1 MKKILNKNKKLKK
14 TYQISNYRQNFL
26 NKKIISFNPLHAGF
40 SISNY
45 ADTDTQQTEETKVE
59 QTKKNPPK
67 HPLIKRY
74 ANIELITYCLSILL
88 SLTSFILLGKN
99 CSELINTDKDCDFRI
114 RNHLDKKYWGLYLK
128 TYSVYFACL
137 FFVTAV
143 NELFANSLNECIK
156 RANNVVNEN
165 SNERNNTMH
174 TAQKRLFKLT
184 TLNTVVNA
192 ILPGIFYGII
202 SPDYMAIINGFK
214 DDNCWESEY
223 KDSFNESITIFRMA
237 GITTILFPTELIV
250 LYIVLY
256 KKVEAFKDALLK
268 GGYERL
274 LSHEISGANSE
285 TERTQTNDIEMRSF

>member
-14 TYQISNYRQNFL
+14 TYQISKYRQNFL
-26 NKKIISFNPLHAGF
+26 NKKTISFNPLHAGF
-40 SISNY
+40 SITDY
-45 ADTDTQQTEETKVE
+45 ADTDTQQTEETNAE
-59 QTKKNPPK
+59 QTKKDPPK

-74 ANIELITYCLSILL
+74 ANIERITYYLSLLL
-88 SLTSFILLGKN
+88 SVTSYILLGKN
-99 CSELINTDKDCDFRI
+99 CSKLIKTDQDCDFRI
-114 RNHLDKKYWGLYLK
+114 ANHLSEKGRDLYIK
-128 TYSVYFACL
+128 TYVVYFACL
-137 FFVTAV
+137 AFVFIV
-143 NELFANSLNECIK
+143 NEQFANSLNECIK

-184 TLNTVVNA
+184 MLNIVVNA
-192 ILPGIFYGII
+192 ILPGIFYGLI
-202 SPDYMAIINGFK
+202 SPDYMAIINEFK
-214 DDNCWESEY
+214 DDNCWKSEY

-256 KKVEAFKDALLK
+256 KKVEAFKDALHK